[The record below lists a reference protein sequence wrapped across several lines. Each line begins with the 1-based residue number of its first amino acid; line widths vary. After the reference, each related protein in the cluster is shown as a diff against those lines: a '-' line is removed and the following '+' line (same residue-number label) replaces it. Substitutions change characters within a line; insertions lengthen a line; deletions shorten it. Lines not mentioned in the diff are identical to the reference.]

1 MSRKHFRVIRTAA
14 LPSVALVVATMT
26 AGIAAADDTTTT
38 TPPPI
43 ASTTTQTTPPSPATT
58 PPATTPPST
67 TGSDPA
73 PPSTP
78 ASTSVSVPPSAPSTS
93 SPTSTPPEGQ
103 GTLNLTTRDTAGNP
117 VPGVVIDFAGPSGS
131 QPIPLPASI
140 NNYPGSYGITVT
152 DVPAGYR
159 LVGSGGFSVDIV
171 AGQTVSHEFT
181 FTRTDSGLNFGWLQ
195 VTKRDRIDGHTL
207 PGAQF
212 AVATCDGQGLGVIT
226 TDAEGIASKR
236 VRGGCYT
243 AREIAAPAGYLNE
256 GLTYTFDVLGG
267 QTTDQSIYNTRAGYV
282 SSRNPAG
289 RVPLSSIPSGPVNR
303 P

>member
-1 MSRKHFRVIRTAA
+1 MPASAPRTSTRVGETSENIMSQKHFRVIGTAV

-38 TPPPI
+38 IPPLI
-43 ASTTTQTTPPSPATT
+43 TSTTQTTAPATT
-58 PPATTPPST
+58 TPPT

-78 ASTSVSVPPSAPSTS
+78 ASTSVSVPPSAPSSS
-93 SPTSTPPEGQ
+93 SPAPTPPAGQ
-103 GTLNLTTRDTAGNP
+103 GTLNLTTKDTAGNP
-117 VPGVVIDFAGPSGS
+117 VPGVVIEFAGPAGS

-159 LVGSGGFSVDIV
+159 LLGSGGFAVNIV
-171 AGQTVSHEFT
+171 AGQTVSHQFT
-181 FTRTDSGLNFGWLQ
+181 FTRTDGGHNFGWLQ
-195 VTKRDRIDGHTL
+195 VTKRDRVDGHTL

-226 TDAEGIASKR
+226 TDDEGIASKR

-243 AREIAAPAGYLNE
+243 AREIAAPAGYLND
-256 GLTYTFDVLGG
+256 GLTYTFD
-267 QTTDQSIYNTRAGYV
+267 
-282 SSRNPAG
+282 
-289 RVPLSSIPSGPVNR
+289 
-303 P
+303 